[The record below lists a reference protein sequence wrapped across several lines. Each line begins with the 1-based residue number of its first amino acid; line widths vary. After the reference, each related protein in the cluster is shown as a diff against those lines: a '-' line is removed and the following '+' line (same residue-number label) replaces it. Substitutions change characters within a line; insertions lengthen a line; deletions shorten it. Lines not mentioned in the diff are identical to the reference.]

1 MSAST
6 SSRSGKRPS
15 AFFEKASLPSIVT
28 SKTPPLLFTSVG
40 AMPRSRWIS
49 AANLEARGR

>member
-1 MSAST
+1 
-6 SSRSGKRPS
+6 
-15 AFFEKASLPSIVT
+15 LPSIVT
-28 SKTPPLLFTSVG
+28 SNTPPLLFTSVA